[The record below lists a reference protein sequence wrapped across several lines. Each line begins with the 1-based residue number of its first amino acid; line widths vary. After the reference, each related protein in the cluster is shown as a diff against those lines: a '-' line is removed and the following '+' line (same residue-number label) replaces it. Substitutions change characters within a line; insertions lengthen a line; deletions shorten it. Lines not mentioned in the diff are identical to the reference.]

1 MKAILKKM
9 LTSVA
14 TSAPLAALAG
24 VVQAQTSGGT
34 SGSTSGTSRLPLPQ
48 NVQFIPTR
56 GTLESSAVDII
67 NFGLGFVG
75 LVAVG
80 FLIYGGF
87 LYITSQGD
95 EHKNT
100 TAKNVLV
107 YAIIGLLVILL
118 SFVIVRAVANIL

>member
-1 MKAILKKM
+1 MKTIMRKM
-9 LTSVA
+9 LVSLV
-14 TSAPLAALAG
+14 TSAPLATITSAVL
-24 VVQAQTSGGT
+24 AQTPGTSGT
-34 SGSTSGTSRLPLPQ
+34 SGSSRLPLPE
-48 NVQFIPTR
+48 NVKYVPTR

-87 LYITSQGD
+87 LYITSQG
-95 EHKNT
+95 EEKKNT

-107 YAIIGLLVILL
+107 YAIIGLVVILL